1 MIASVLNILPDRR
14 GDVLDGRAAL
24 CESIAVNASVLVSQ
38 QDLQRIEMILKTV
51 VKRKD
56 TVRSAAI
63 RRADGEM
70 LLEVGNH
77 SDHWTSLRSDRSNE
91 TEVQVPIW
99 AGEERWGSIE
109 MKFTPLDP
117 PGVFGLF
124 SNPHVRLIAFA
135 ASAGFLFVYFYLGRM
150 LRQLDP
156 SQAVPGHVRS
166 ALDTLAEGL
175 LILDSKGRIVL
186 ANQSFASTLG
196 KTQNQLLG
204 RDACKLPW
212 AADAE
217 CCLRPEYPW
226 EEVLRGT
233 VANDKAML
241 CLQVEH
247 DTRTFMVNCS
257 GILGQKG
264 RVRGVLVSLDDVT
277 ELQQQ
282 EIELRKSKAEADA
295 ANRAKT
301 EFLANISHEIRTPMN
316 AILGFAEALRRG
328 LADNEQQRQEYLRT
342 IHNSGKFLLEL
353 VNDTLDLSKIEAGR
367 LEVEKIPCS
376 PHEIISDVIRVL
388 GVRARE
394 CGLMLDYSCAGAI
407 PETVQSD
414 PTRIRQVVTN
424 LVGNAIKFTKE
435 GGVKVVVR
443 MTADCEQPKLA
454 IDVSDTGIGIA
465 AEHLDSIFD
474 PFVQADAATTRQF
487 GGTGLGLAI
496 SRRLARALGGDLIAR
511 SELDKGSTFTVTI
524 DTGSLDGIE
533 LLDFH
538 QLQERAKSAIRPSRL
553 EIQALPSARILVV
566 DDGEPN
572 RQLIGLVLGRAGAQ
586 VEMAT
591 NGEEAVKIASKRDFD
606 VILMDMQ
613 MPVMDGYTA
622 TRLLRERGMTL
633 PIIALTANT
642 LQGGEEKCRDAGCT
656 GFLGTGLC
664 T

>member
-1 MIASVLNILPDRR
+1 
-14 GDVLDGRAAL
+14 
-24 CESIAVNASVLVSQ
+24 
-38 QDLQRIEMILKTV
+38 
-51 VKRKD
+51 
-56 TVRSAAI
+56 
-63 RRADGEM
+63 
-70 LLEVGNH
+70 
-77 SDHWTSLRSDRSNE
+77 
-91 TEVQVPIW
+91 
-99 AGEERWGSIE
+99 
-109 MKFTPLDP
+109 
-117 PGVFGLF
+117 
-124 SNPHVRLIAFA
+124 
-135 ASAGFLFVYFYLGRM
+135 
-150 LRQLDP
+150 
-156 SQAVPGHVRS
+156 
-166 ALDTLAEGL
+166 
-175 LILDSKGRIVL
+175 
-186 ANQSFASTLG
+186 
-196 KTQNQLLG
+196 
-204 RDACKLPW
+204 
-212 AADAE
+212 
-217 CCLRPEYPW
+217 
-226 EEVLRGT
+226 
-233 VANDKAML
+233 
-241 CLQVEH
+241 
-247 DTRTFMVNCS
+247 
-257 GILGQKG
+257 
-264 RVRGVLVSLDDVT
+264 
-277 ELQQQ
+277 
-282 EIELRKSKAEADA
+282 
-295 ANRAKT
+295 
-301 EFLANISHEIRTPMN
+301 
-316 AILGFAEALRRG
+316 
-328 LADNEQQRQEYLRT
+328 
-342 IHNSGKFLLEL
+342 
-353 VNDTLDLSKIEAGR
+353 
-367 LEVEKIPCS
+367 
-376 PHEIISDVIRVL
+376 
-388 GVRARE
+388 
-394 CGLMLDYSCAGAI
+394 
-407 PETVQSD
+407 
-414 PTRIRQVVTN
+414 
-424 LVGNAIKFTKE
+424 VGNAIKFTKE